1 MKYVFLVNSYSLK
14 EQTDEVI
21 DRINEVATKRELDYV
36 IETNSIDNQTENI
49 IYKYKDDED
58 IIICIG
64 GDGTIN
70 RTLNSIVGTNNILGY
85 IPFGTGN
92 DFYRTNKELLSDGIN
107 DIDLIKINNRYFINV
122 ACFGIDADIAN
133 TEEVVHSKIIPKS
146 QRYNASIA
154 KNFFSYIPRYMS
166 VEIDNQ
172 MHEGRFTTVAVC
184 NARYYGGGYKIGPN
198 ALLDDGLLDVY
209 IVDDM
214 SKLKMAKLLLGM
226 KKGKHEKDSLVKVIK
241 TRKVYIN
248 TYKDVR
254 CNIDGDIL
262 TDRIFDI
269 EVIPKGIK
277 IYYDQELIDDITA
290 VRKR

>member
-49 IYKYKDDED
+49 IYKYKDDEN

-154 KNFFSYIPRYMS
+154 KNFFAYIPRYMS

-248 TYKDVR
+248 TYKDVK

-277 IYYDQELIDDITA
+277 IYYDQELIDDITT